1 MPSEHETSLKI
12 KDTHMKVIANRAKQ
26 RILNGELALGM
37 GLRQA
42 RTVDIAQIA
51 QSCDFDWLFIDMEHN
66 SMSVD
71 TAAQICQ
78 AALAVGITPMI
89 RVPAHEA
96 FHSTRLLDTG
106 AQGIVIPH
114 VSTVEQARAV
124 VDFCRFTPLGHRS
137 IPGSLPQT
145 RFMPLPVTETVSL
158 INAETLVVAM
168 IETLEGRDNVD
179 AIAAVP
185 GIDVLL
191 VGCTDMAAELGVPGQ
206 LGHASLKDT
215 LDTVFAA
222 CERHGKVG
230 GVGGVYDDAL
240 MAEYIRKGAR
250 LILSGSDLAFLM
262 AGARSRSSMLR
273 SISLREQTAPVA

>member
-1 MPSEHETSLKI
+1 
-12 KDTHMKVIANRAKQ
+12 MKVILNHAKQ
-26 RILNGELALGM
+26 RITNGELALGM

-42 RTVDIAQIA
+42 RTADIAQIA

-66 SMSVD
+66 SMSID

-78 AALAVGITPMI
+78 AALSVGITPMI

-124 VDFCRFTPLGHRS
+124 VAFCRFTPLGKRS

-145 RFMPLPVTETVSL
+145 RFMALPVPETVSL
-158 INAETLVVAM
+158 INEQTLVVAM
-168 IETLEGRDNVD
+168 IETIEGRDNAD

-185 GIDVLL
+185 GIDALL

-206 LGHASLKDT
+206 LGHPNVKET
-215 LDTVFAA
+215 LDVVFAA
-222 CERHGKVG
+222 CRRHGKAC
-230 GVGGVYDDAL
+230 GVGGVYDEVL
-240 MAEYIRKGAR
+240 MTEYIQKGAR

-273 SISLREQTAPVA
+273 GIPIGDKQ

>member
-1 MPSEHETSLKI
+1 
-12 KDTHMKVIANRAKQ
+12 MKVIANRAKQ

-222 CERHGKVG
+222 CKRHGKVG
-230 GVGGVYDDAL
+230 GVGGVYDEAL

-273 SISLREQTAPVA
+273 SISLHEQTAPVA

>member
-1 MPSEHETSLKI
+1 MTVNP
-12 KDTHMKVIANRAKQ
+12 KVIPNYAKQ
-26 RILNGELALGM
+26 RILDGELALGM

-51 QSCDFDWLFIDMEHN
+51 KTCDFDWLFIDMEHN

-71 TAAQICQ
+71 TAAQVCQ
-78 AALAVGITPMI
+78 AALMVGITPMI
-89 RVPAHEA
+89 RVPAHEP

-106 AQGIVIPH
+106 AQGIVVPH
-114 VSTVEQARAV
+114 VNTADEARAV

-145 RFMPLPVTETVSL
+145 LFQTLPVPETVAL
-158 INAETLVVAM
+158 INEQTLVVAM
-168 IETLEGRDNVD
+168 IETLKGRDNVD
-179 AIAAVP
+179 EIAAVP

-206 LGHASLKDT
+206 LGHASVKEA
-215 LDTVFAA
+215 LDCVFAA
-222 CERHGKVG
+222 CRRHGKVA

-240 MAEYIRKGAR
+240 MAEYIGKGAR

-262 AGARSRSSMLR
+262 TGARQRAATLR
-273 SISLREQTAPVA
+273 SIKLD

>member
-1 MPSEHETSLKI
+1 
-12 KDTHMKVIANRAKQ
+12 MKVIANHAKARLQ
-26 RILNGELALGM
+26 QGELALGM

-78 AALAVGITPMI
+78 AALAVGVTPMI

-106 AQGIVIPH
+106 AQGIVFPH
-114 VSTVEQARAV
+114 VSTAEQARALV
-124 VDFCRFTPLGHRS
+124 SFCRFTPLGHRS
-137 IPGSLPQT
+137 IPGMLPQT
-145 RFMPLPVTETVSL
+145 RFMPLPVTETVAL

-168 IETLEGRDNVD
+168 IETVEGRDNVD
-179 AIAAVP
+179 DIAAVP
-185 GIDVLL
+185 GIDALL

-206 LGHASLKDT
+206 LGHPAVKAT
-215 LDTVFAA
+215 LDAVFAA
-222 CERHGKVG
+222 CRRHGKFC
-230 GVGGVYDDAL
+230 GVGGVYDEAL
-240 MAEYIRKGAR
+240 MAEYVGKGAR
-250 LILSGSDLAFLM
+250 LILSGSDLAFLV

-273 SISLREQTAPVA
+273 SIALTDRLAAVG

>member
-1 MPSEHETSLKI
+1 
-12 KDTHMKVIANRAKQ
+12 MKVIPNHAKQ

-51 QSCDFDWLFIDMEHN
+51 KSCDFDWLFIDMEHN

-78 AALAVGITPMI
+78 AALGAGITPMI

-124 VDFCRFTPLGHRS
+124 VSFCRFTPLGNRS

-145 RFMPLPVTETVSL
+145 LFMPLPVPETVAL
-158 INAETLVVAM
+158 INGETLVVAM
-168 IETLEGRDNVD
+168 IETVEGRDNVD
-179 AIAAVP
+179 EIAAVP

-206 LGHASLKDT
+206 LGHPEVKAA

-222 CERHGKVG
+222 CRSHGKVC
-230 GVGGVYDDAL
+230 GVGGVYDEAL
-240 MAEYIRKGAR
+240 MAEYVDKGAR

-262 AGARSRSSMLR
+262 AGARQRSSMLR
-273 SISLREQTAPVA
+273 GISLAGRMAAVA